1 MTYRETITLLL
12 KRLRRIQMVS
22 LILLL
27 VGFVLPFFG
36 WESNVMLYGKI
47 LMLIGFMGEFYCWA
61 KARQIKCPQCG
72 KSLRYLLFDPSYS
85 KTNGV
90 LFLPKELPR
99 DIHCCPF
106 CKASFGDENM
116 VELYLS
122 LCRKCNYG
130 ENTRALNE
138 HERVIYVTQ
147 LLEAE
152 VNNGGFDQF
161 FRNSSGNHSNEIV
174 SAFKQ
179 IGALKTA
186 AICEKAISLFPKPVP
201 ATQEER
207 GQLLTDEADVIL
219 DECDEE
225 FYHSEENLES
235 LNNQYI
241 MEHKAWFS

>member
-1 MTYRETITLLL
+1 MTFREKTTQLLR
-12 KRLRRIQMVS
+12 KLRRIQSVS
-22 LILLL
+22 LILIL

-36 WESNVMLYGKI
+36 WKSEAMLCGKI
-47 LMLIGFMGEFYCWA
+47 LMLVGLIGEFYCWA
-61 KARQIKCPQCG
+61 KARQVKCPQCG
-72 KSLRYLLFDPSYS
+72 KSLRYLLLDPSYA

-90 LFLPKELPR
+90 ILLPRELPR
-99 DIHCCPF
+99 EIRCCPYCRAGF
-106 CKASFGDENM
+106 DDENL

-130 ENTRALNE
+130 ESTQALNE

-161 FRNSSGNHSNEIV
+161 FRNSSGNLSNEIV

-207 GQLLTDEADVIL
+207 AQLLTDEADVIL
-219 DECDEE
+219 DECDEA
-225 FYHSEENLES
+225 FHHSEENLES

-241 MEHKAWFS
+241 MEHKAWFL